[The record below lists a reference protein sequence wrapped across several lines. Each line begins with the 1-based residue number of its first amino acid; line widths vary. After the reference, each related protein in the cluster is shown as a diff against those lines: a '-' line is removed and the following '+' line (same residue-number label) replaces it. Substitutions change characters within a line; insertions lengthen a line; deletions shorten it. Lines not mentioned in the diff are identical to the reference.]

1 MPVDFL
7 TDEQMRRYGRY
18 AGEPT
23 PAQLARYF
31 HLDDGDRTLVA
42 ERRGDHNRLGLALQ
56 LCTVRFLGTFLA
68 EPAGVPAGVV
78 AYVAN
83 QLGIADTGCLAA
95 YGARQPTQR
104 EHASEIQG
112 RSGYRDFH
120 AQPEHFLLVRWLYGR
135 AWLAAERPSVLFD
148 LATARL
154 VERKI
159 LLPGVTVL
167 ARLVASVRDR
177 AADRLW
183 RRLAAAPTQIQRAR
197 LEGLL
202 VVPDGERYSALE
214 RLRRAPTRVSA
225 AGMAQA
231 LDRLVEVRSL
241 GVGDL
246 DLSNVPRGRVK
257 ALARHAAG
265 VWAQTIA
272 RMAPERRI
280 ASLLAFAW
288 VLESGA
294 QDDVLDLYDALV
306 TALLARAARLGQRER
321 LHTLRDLDA
330 AALVL
335 RETCLTVLDAADDL
349 EVKVLR
355 EAIFARYPRERLTA
369 AARTVGAL
377 AAPPDDPQ
385 TYFATLL
392 TRYSHIRQFLPRL
405 LRTVTFEGTAAGKP
419 VLAALEFLRC
429 IEGEKHPKM
438 REAPLAVVNHAWR
451 RLVLPR
457 HGSGRHVDRRAYTFC
472 TLERLQDAL
481 HRRDAFVSPSER
493 WSDPRAKLLQ
503 GSAWET
509 VRAQVCR
516 TLGRAHSPDD
526 ELRALSQ
533 QLDEAYHRTA
543 ANLPTNAAV
552 RIEPGGS
559 GPTSPGARG
568 RDTFTLTGLDRL
580 EEPPS
585 LVALREAVAARLPRV
600 DLPELLLEVHAW
612 TRFAS
617 AFTHLSESGARA
629 NDLPTSI
636 CAALVAEACNVGLEP
651 LVRRD
656 APALTRARLSWVQQ
670 NYLRADTLTAAN
682 ARLVDSQATIPLA
695 RAWGGGEVASADGL
709 RFVVPVRTV
718 NAGPNP
724 KYFGVGRGVTYYNF
738 TSDQFTGFHAIVI
751 PGTLRDSLY
760 ILDGLLE
767 QQTSLRPTE
776 LMSDTAGY
784 SDVVFGLF
792 WLLGYQFSP
801 RLADVGE
808 TRLWRV
814 DPAADYGVLN
824 GLASHRVRTD
834 LIATHWD
841 DLLRVAGSLK
851 LGTVSASDLIRSLHG
866 SHRGHG
872 ETHPSTLA
880 RAMSEVGRI
889 AKTLYLLTY
898 IDDEAFRRRIL
909 VQLNRGEGRHRLA
922 RAVFHGQK
930 GELRQRYREGQEDQ
944 LGALGLVV
952 NAIVLWNTRYM
963 QAVLAHLRKTGYDVH
978 DADVERLSPLGF
990 EHVNLLGRYHVAL
1003 AEPLTRGELRP
1014 LRDPTAAEE

>member
-1 MPVDFL
+1 
-7 TDEQMRRYGRY
+7 
-18 AGEPT
+18 
-23 PAQLARYF
+23 
-31 HLDDGDRTLVA
+31 
-42 ERRGDHNRLGLALQ
+42 
-56 LCTVRFLGTFLA
+56 
-68 EPAGVPAGVV
+68 
-78 AYVAN
+78 
-83 QLGIADTGCLAA
+83 
-95 YGARQPTQR
+95 
-104 EHASEIQG
+104 
-112 RSGYRDFH
+112 
-120 AQPEHFLLVRWLYGR
+120 
-135 AWLAAERPSVLFD
+135 
-148 LATARL
+148 
-154 VERKI
+154 
-159 LLPGVTVL
+159 
-167 ARLVASVRDR
+167 
-177 AADRLW
+177 
-183 RRLAAAPTQIQRAR
+183 
-197 LEGLL
+197 
-202 VVPDGERYSALE
+202 
-214 RLRRAPTRVSA
+214 
-225 AGMAQA
+225 
-231 LDRLVEVRSL
+231 
-241 GVGDL
+241 
-246 DLSNVPRGRVK
+246 
-257 ALARHAAG
+257 
-265 VWAQTIA
+265 
-272 RMAPERRI
+272 
-280 ASLLAFAW
+280 LLAFAW
-288 VLESGA
+288 MLESSA
-294 QDDVLDLYDALV
+294 QDDALDVYDALV
-306 TALLARAARLGQRER
+306 TTLLARAARLGQRER
-321 LHTLRDLDA
+321 LRTLRDLDA

-335 RETCLTVLDAADDL
+335 RETCLTLLDADDEL
-349 EVKVLR
+349 AVKVLR

-369 AARTVGAL
+369 AARTVGEL
-377 AAPPDDPQ
+377 AAPPDDRQ
-385 TYFATLL
+385 TYFETLL
-392 TRYSHIRQFLPRL
+392 TRYSHVRQFLPRL
-405 LRTVTFEGTAAGKP
+405 LRTVTFAGTAAGKP

-429 IEGEKHPKM
+429 IEGEKHAKM
-438 REAPLAVVNHAWR
+438 REAPLAVVNRAWR

-457 HGSGRHVDRRAYTFC
+457 HGSRRHVDRRAYTFC

-481 HRRDAFVSPSER
+481 HRRDVFASPSER
-493 WSDPRAKLLQ
+493 WGDPRAKLLQ
-503 GSAWET
+503 GSAWEA

-526 ELRALSQ
+526 ELRALSE
-533 QLDEAYHRTA
+533 QLDEAYRRTA
-543 ANLPTNAAV
+543 ANLPTNAAA
-552 RIEPGGS
+552 RIEPGLAG
-559 GPTSPGARG
+559 GTGAHG
-568 RDTFTLTGLDRL
+568 RDTFTLTGLDKL
-580 EEPPS
+580 EESPS

-612 TRFAS
+612 TRFAG
-617 AFTHLSESGARA
+617 AFTHLSERGARA
-629 NDLPTSI
+629 DDLPTSI

-656 APALTRARLSWVQQ
+656 VPALTRARLSWVQQ
-670 NYLRADTLTAAN
+670 NYVRTDTLTAAN
-682 ARLVDSQATIPLA
+682 ARLVDYQATIPLA

-751 PGTLRDSLY
+751 PGTLRDSLC

-808 TRLWRV
+808 ARLWRI
-814 DPAADYGVLN
+814 DPDVDYGPLN
-824 GLASHRVRTD
+824 GLAAHRVRTD

-866 SHRGHG
+866 SHG
-872 ETHPSTLA
+872 ETRPSTLA
-880 RAMSEVGRI
+880 PAIGEVGRI
-889 AKTLYLLTY
+889 AKTLYLLAY
-898 IDDEAFRRRIL
+898 IDDEAYRRRIL

-963 QAVLAHLRKTGYDVH
+963 QAVLVLLRTTGHDVR

-1003 AEPLTRGELRP
+1003 PEPLARGELRP
-1014 LRDPTAAEE
+1014 LRDPAAVEE